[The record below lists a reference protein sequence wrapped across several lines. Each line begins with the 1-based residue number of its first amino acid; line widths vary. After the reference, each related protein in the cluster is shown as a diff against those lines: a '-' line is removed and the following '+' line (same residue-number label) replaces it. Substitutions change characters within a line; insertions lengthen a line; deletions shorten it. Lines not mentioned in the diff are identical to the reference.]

1 MPAAEG
7 LAGSTGEL
15 LVQYEKQ
22 LSIGAVGSIW
32 LGRLAS
38 GAETGRL
45 VIARRIPLALLDVAD
60 VERIRQ
66 SVGAYVR
73 LKSPAILKLLDV
85 AIVDRDLVCVS
96 EYLAGVRLHDLQRCL
111 VETEAS
117 IPTGVAVRLVLEVAK
132 AGVVAH
138 RLMSRLGILASH
150 RVVYSDCV
158 LIALFGETLVTDV
171 GVLAGLL
178 RCPNISSKPGVIVGL
193 APEEI
198 LTPEG
203 ACGSPEVFTL
213 GVLLW
218 ELLTSRWLFPRH
230 LDAASSG
237 DALTRQ
243 PIAPI
248 ESVERVGLPVPE
260 SVARLLGQ
268 AIGRDPRRRYGS
280 LEVLIDALEQLP
292 SHCVASV
299 DQLGSCIRSFAPQ
312 ILPECDNSAIW
323 PLDADRVRTFIP
335 SSPPISLGPGDA
347 HDWDPPTFAERQL
360 VAPVFDNE
368 PLPENI
374 AEPVT
379 PVFAQSVPVF
389 QEVPRKRTKPI
400 VIGSTLILVA
410 AVALTLSFFLHRR
423 APAIAKITKD
433 PTRSVATEPSVVP
446 QNLVPGV
453 PQPSSVAA
461 VDALP
466 TVNTPSTQ
474 DVATADLPANRDQK
488 VRTAPT
494 AEEPK
499 SKPKAVNSRPESSS
513 SETYRPH
520 KILPFHPK
528 GI

>member
-1 MPAAEG
+1 VGPELPAVQG

-38 GAETGRL
+38 GAEAGRL
-45 VIARRIPLALLDVAD
+45 VIARRIPLALLDASD
-60 VERIRQ
+60 VDRIRH

-73 LKSPAILKLLDV
+73 LKSPSLVKLLDV

-132 AGVVAH
+132 AGVIAH

-150 RVVYSDCV
+150 RVVFGDSV
-158 LIALFGETLVTDV
+158 LVALFGETLLTDV
-171 GVLAGLL
+171 GILAGLL
-178 RCPNISSKPGVIVGL
+178 RCPNISSNPSVILGL

-198 LTPEG
+198 LAPEG
-203 ACGSPEVFTL
+203 TYGSPEVFTL

-218 ELLTSRWLFPRH
+218 ELLTSRWLFSRH
-230 LDAASSG
+230 LDTAASRN
-237 DALTRQ
+237 ALTRQ

-248 ESVERVGLPVPE
+248 ESTERVGLPVPE
-260 SVARLLGQ
+260 TVARVLGQ
-268 AIGRDPRRRYGS
+268 AIGRDPRTRYGS

-292 SHCVASV
+292 SHCVASIE
-299 DQLGSCIRSFAPQ
+299 QLGDCIRSFAPQ

-323 PLDADRVRTFIP
+323 PLDAERVRTFTP
-335 SSPPISLGPGDA
+335 STPPISLGPGNA

-368 PLPENI
+368 ELTENA
-374 AEPVT
+374 AEPVA
-379 PVFAQSVPVF
+379 PVLAQSLPVF
-389 QEVPRKRTKPI
+389 QPVPPKRSKAI
-400 VIGSTLILVA
+400 VIGSALVLVA
-410 AVALTLSFFLHRR
+410 AVALTLSFLLQRR
-423 APAIAKITKD
+423 ASAIAKATAD
-433 PTRSVATEPSVVP
+433 TARSVAAEASVNS
-446 QNLVPGV
+446 QI
-453 PQPSSVAA
+453 
-461 VDALP
+461 ALP
-466 TVNTPSTQ
+466 EVQEPTAAGLAEASSPKEEATVEPPKNQ
-474 DVATADLPANRDQK
+474 DQK
-488 VRTAPT
+488 IRTAPS
-494 AEEPK
+494 AKK
-499 SKPKAVNSRPESSS
+499 STSKVPAVNSQTEATS
-513 SETYRPH
+513 SEAYRPH